1 MIKLDTNKIYYLA
14 YYPEDK
20 KEKEQRCADEIKM
33 SQEHFISR
41 GNEYKNKIKLLRPG
55 AMIPEGMPDEQRRI
69 RREMM
74 LVMCDAIIMCG
85 DWTCQMGIMETST
98 AINAGLEL
106 YEYEQVIDEEC
117 IEAREEMAR
126 SAKKI
131 VEEFIKNGEREVEE
145 DE

>member
-55 AMIPEGMPDEQRRI
+55 AMIPEGMPD
-69 RREMM
+69 
-74 LVMCDAIIMCG
+74 G
-85 DWTCQMGIMETST
+85 
-98 AINAGLEL
+98 
-106 YEYEQVIDEEC
+106 
-117 IEAREEMAR
+117 
-126 SAKKI
+126 
-131 VEEFIKNGEREVEE
+131 
-145 DE
+145 